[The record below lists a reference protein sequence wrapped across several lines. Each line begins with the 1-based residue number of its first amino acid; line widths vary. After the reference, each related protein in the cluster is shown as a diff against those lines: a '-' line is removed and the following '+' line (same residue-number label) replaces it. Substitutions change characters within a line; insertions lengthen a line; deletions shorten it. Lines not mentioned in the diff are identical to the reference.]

1 MAIINGFAIGRGG
14 VYLLVISTSCQEE
27 SFLYIIVVSYEQCYY
42 DNSRMIYKKAK
53 TDKEDMRNTSISAE
67 GTRTSLVILRFLD
80 RSGNPM
86 SGEHKEVWQQG
97 GAVMNDSN
105 REGRTK
111 TRNIQFELCEA
122 RSWIQGRDSYLH
134 LHFTLRHGDRR
145 SSIGGLYAV

>member
-1 MAIINGFAIGRGG
+1 MNN
-14 VYLLVISTSCQEE
+14 
-27 SFLYIIVVSYEQCYY
+27 CYY

-53 TDKEDMRNTSISAE
+53 THKEDMRNTSISAE

-80 RSGNPM
+80 RSSNPM

-145 SSIGGLYAV
+145 SSIGGLYAVWYRYSSWSLKCDENRGVKVDITWHKHRH